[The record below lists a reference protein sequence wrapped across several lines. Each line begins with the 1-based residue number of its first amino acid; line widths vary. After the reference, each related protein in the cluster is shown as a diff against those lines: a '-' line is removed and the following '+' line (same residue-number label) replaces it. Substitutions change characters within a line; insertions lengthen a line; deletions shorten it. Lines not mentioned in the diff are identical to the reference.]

1 MRIGI
6 IGGSGLSES
15 KVKKHPISVE
25 TPFGVPSSSYEVEFI
40 DNREILFLRRHGEN
54 HTIPPHK
61 VNYRAN
67 IWGYKELSVDRIIG
81 VFAVG
86 SLREDIPPGS
96 ILIPDQIIDFTQGMR
111 DNTFYDGPKVVHID
125 FTNPFC
131 NEMSSLLIKTANSL
145 GIKVFDKGTYMC
157 INGPRLETAAEIKF
171 YRTIGADI
179 IGMTMMP
186 EASLA
191 RELALC
197 YAAVC
202 VAVNYAAGITKY
214 PLTVK
219 EIVEKMKESLETINT
234 LIKATIENL
243 PIERNCYCKNVLE
256 NSSF

>member
-15 KVKKHPISVE
+15 KVSRDSISIN
-25 TPFGVPSSSYEVEFI
+25 TPFGVPSASYEIEFI
-40 DNREILFLRRHGEN
+40 DDREILFLRRHGEN

-86 SLREDIPPGS
+86 SLHQDIPPGS

-131 NEMSSLLIKTANSL
+131 SEISSILIKTANSL
-145 GIKVFDKGTYMC
+145 GIKVFDKGTYIC

-171 YRTIGADI
+171 YRAAGADI
-179 IGMTMMP
+179 IGMTLMP
-186 EASLA
+186 EAALA
-191 RELALC
+191 RELAIC

-202 VAVNYAAGITKY
+202 VAVNYAAGITKS
-214 PLTVK
+214 PLTVR
-219 EIVEKMKESLETINT
+219 EVVENMRESLEIVNT
-234 LIKATIENL
+234 LIKTTVKNL
-243 PIERNCYCKNVLE
+243 PIERSCYCKNVLE
-256 NSSF
+256 DSSF

>member
-15 KVKKHPISVE
+15 TIKKESINLE
-25 TPFGVPSSSYEVEFI
+25 TPFGKPSSSYEIECV
-40 DNREILFLRRHGEN
+40 DDREILLLRRHGEN

-86 SLREDIPPGS
+86 SLCEDIPPGS

-131 NEMSSLLIKTANSL
+131 NEISSSLIETANSL
-145 GIKVFDKGTYMC
+145 GIKVFDKGTYIC

-171 YRTIGADI
+171 YRTIGANV

-202 VAVNYAAGITKY
+202 VAVNYAAGITEH

-234 LIKATIENL
+234 LIKATVKKL

-256 NSSF
+256 DSSF